1 MKRYQARRSLPPVE
15 QRFSFDEW
23 LMASA
28 NGGFGLSQPV
38 TTWGTQDTEPPP
50 NSFEGYVQSG
60 YKSNGVVFAV
70 ISARM
75 RLFSEVRFQWQDM
88 PDGRPGDAAGTEGL
102 DLLATPWLNATT
114 RTLLG
119 HMEQDVSL
127 GGNSYTAK
135 RLISGREEL
144 RRLRPDWVDIVISS
158 PSDDPFDLDA
168 TVGGYLYYP
177 QGKSKSDP
185 IVVFPEHMA
194 HFAPIPDPVAR
205 FRGMSWLS
213 PVIREIQADTSATVH
228 KGKFFDNAATPNLAV
243 TMPITE
249 KAKFLEAVQAM
260 DDNHKGAANAYKT
273 LWLMGG
279 ATTEVI
285 GADMK
290 QLDFAVTQGAGET
303 RIAAAGGVPPIIVGL
318 KEGLQAAT
326 YSNYGQARRAFADHW
341 ARPQWGAAAGCLQ
354 SIFAP
359 PPNKRLWY
367 DADGISFLQEDQ
379 MDAAEIQSRKML
391 TIESGVRAGF
401 TPDSVVAAI
410 NAEDLTKLVHTG
422 LYSVQLQPPGAEAPA
437 PAAPAE

>member
-1 MKRYQARRSLPPVE
+1 MLADRSSPSRVE
-15 QRFSFDEW
+15 ERFSFDDW
-23 LMASA
+23 AMVAA
-28 NGGFGLSQPV
+28 NGGFGTPQPV
-38 TTWGTQDTEPPP
+38 TTWGTQDSEPPP

-88 PDGRPGDAAGTEGL
+88 TDGRPGAPAGTDGL
-102 DLLATPWLNATT
+102 DLLTTPWMNATT
-114 RTLLG
+114 RTLLA

-127 GGNSYTAK
+127 AGNSYTAR
-135 RLISGREEL
+135 RLISGRDEL
-144 RRLRPDWVDIVISS
+144 RRMRPDWVDIVIAS
-158 PSDDPFDLDA
+158 PSGDPYDIDA
-168 TVGGYLYYP
+168 TVGGYLYHP
-177 QGKSKSDP
+177 KGRGLSEP
-185 IVVFPEHMA
+185 IVVLPEHVA
-194 HFAPIPDPVAR
+194 HFAPVPDPIAR

-213 PVIREIQADTSATVH
+213 PVVREIQADTAATVH

-260 DDNHKGAANAYKT
+260 DENHKGAANAYKT

-341 ARPQWGAAAGCLQ
+341 ARPQWGDAAGCLQ
-354 SIFAP
+354 SIFTP
-359 PPNKRLWY
+359 PAGKRLWY

-379 MDAAEIQSRKML
+379 KDAAEIQSRRML

-401 TPDSVVAAI
+401 EPDSVVAAVD
-410 NAEDLTKLVHTG
+410 ADDLSKLVHTG
-422 LYSVQLQPPGAEAPA
+422 LYSVQLQPPGTEFPAKQTTAPQ
-437 PAAPAE
+437 

>member
-1 MKRYQARRSLPPVE
+1 VKRYQARRSLPPTE

-279 ATTEVI
+279 AVQFT
-285 GADMK
+285 GASVGHVLPLEPD
-290 QLDFAVTQGAGET
+290 LGEQ
-303 RIAAAGGVPPIIVGL
+303 AHPGGDHSEHDAVGL
-318 KEGLQAAT
+318 VPGLDVALERVGWRFGVLLAPGGERLRHAEPAVCGLHHPVVEREPKT
-326 YSNYGQARRAFADHW
+326 GRCLRAHPVD
-341 ARPQWGAAAGCLQ
+341 
-354 SIFAP
+354 AP
-359 PPNKRLWY
+359 HASPSPM
-367 DADGISFLQEDQ
+367 SSSSQ
-379 MDAAEIQSRKML
+379 
-391 TIESGVRAGF
+391 
-401 TPDSVVAAI
+401 
-410 NAEDLTKLVHTG
+410 
-422 LYSVQLQPPGAEAPA
+422 
-437 PAAPAE
+437 PAAPQQMPATITPAGV

>member
-1 MKRYQARRSLPPVE
+1 MRPQRGSGL
-15 QRFSFDEW
+15 RFSFDDW
-23 LMASA
+23 MVQAA
-28 NGGFGLSQPV
+28 NGGFGMTQPL
-38 TTWGTQDTEPPP
+38 TTWGKQDTEPPP

-60 YKSNGVVFAV
+60 YKANGVVFAV

-88 PDGRPGDAAGTEGL
+88 PNGRPGELNGTEGL
-102 DLLATPWLNATT
+102 DLLSVPWRNATT
-114 RTLLG
+114 RTLLA

-127 GGNSYTAK
+127 GGNSFTAR
-135 RLISGREEL
+135 RLILDRNARRTEL
-144 RRLRPDWVDIVISS
+144 RRLRPDWVDIVIAS
-158 PSDDPFDLDA
+158 PSKDPFDIDA
-168 TVGGYLYYP
+168 TVGGYLYHP
-177 QGKSKSDP
+177 QGRGQSEP
-185 IVVFPEHMA
+185 IVLFPETVA
-194 HFAPIPDPVAR
+194 HFAPVPDPTAR
-205 FRGMSWLS
+205 FRGMSWLT
-213 PVIREIQADTSATVH
+213 PVVREIQADTAATIH

-249 KAKFLEAVQAM
+249 KAKFLEAVAAM

-341 ARPQWGAAAGCLQ
+341 ARPQWGDVAGCLQ
-354 SIFAP
+354 SIFTAP
-359 PPNKRLWY
+359 SNKRLWY

-401 TPDSVVAAI
+401 EPASVLAAVAAD
-410 NAEDLTKLVHTG
+410 DLTLMQHTG
-422 LYSVQLQPPGAEAPA
+422 LYSVQLQPPGSDQPA
-437 PAAPAE
+437 ADPAAP